1 MQKPL
6 SSFAALL
13 RSILILPFIHSAL
26 CAAAPARITVAAG
39 DLDRR
44 ETIVTFALPS
54 SAPGVNALKAGG
66 DALVPLQ
73 TDAAGQASFVLGR
86 LPRGAKKTFE
96 LVQAKLEASAVGTVK
111 AERVPG
117 AVDVTLGGVRVL
129 RYNTEKTE
137 LPRPDI
143 KPVLRRGGY
152 VHPIL
157 TPSGKVVT
165 DDYPRN
171 HLHHHG
177 LWFAWTATE
186 FEGRKPDFWNMVEA
200 KGTVEFVALDRAW
213 SGPVHAGFVS
223 RHRFV
228 DLLASEPKAALNEIW
243 EVRAYNVGRGAK
255 PYRMFDLISTQTC
268 AGSAPL
274 KLLNYRYGGI
284 GFRGH
289 AAWDGA
295 PNCFFLTSEGEADRV
310 KAHATRARWCHMGG
324 KLDGALAGIAFLG
337 HPDNFRAPE
346 PMRVHPDEPFFNFAP
361 CQAGDFEIAPGKP
374 YVSRYRFIVSDGPPD
389 KAELDR
395 LWNDY
400 AHPPEVKVE

>member
-1 MQKPL
+1 MQKPV
-6 SSFAALL
+6 
-13 RSILILPFIHSAL
+13 HSARIL
-26 CAAAPARITVAAG
+26 FWSSLALALGSPVSCAVAASRITVSAG
-39 DLDRR
+39 DLDRQ
-44 ETIVTFALPS
+44 EAIVTFALPPG
-54 SAPGVNALKAGG
+54 AQGVNALKADGE
-66 DALVPLQ
+66 ALIPLQ
-73 TDAAGQASFVLGR
+73 TDAASQASFVLER
-86 LPRGAKKTFE
+86 LPRGAKRTFE
-96 LVQAKLEASAVGTVK
+96 LAQAKIEASAAGKVK

-117 AVDVTLGGVRVL
+117 AVDITLGGARVF

-152 VHPIL
+152 IHPIL
-157 TPSGKVVT
+157 TPSGRVVT

-177 LWFAWTATE
+177 LWFAWTSTE

-200 KGTVEFVALDRAW
+200 KGTVEFVALDRTW

-228 DLLASEPKAALNEIW
+228 DLMASEPKAALNETW
-243 EVRAYNVGRGAK
+243 EVRAYNVGRGPK
-255 PYRMFDLISTQTC
+255 PYRMFDLASTQTC
-268 AGSAPL
+268 ASSSPL
-274 KLLNYRYGGI
+274 KLVNYRYGGI

-289 AAWDGA
+289 GAWDGA

-310 KAHATRARWCHMGG
+310 KAHATRARWCHMSG
-324 KLDGALAGIAFLG
+324 KVDGALAGIAFLG

-346 PMRVHPDEPFFNFAP
+346 PMRVHPDEPFFNFTP
-361 CQAGDFEIAPGKP
+361 CQAGDFEIAPGKT

-395 LWNDY
+395 LWKDY